1 MTYKSQPFPQVAIAV
16 VSVVISVLS
25 VSPWAAKAEKA
36 REKQA
41 IGDSA
46 KSKEILLPFPNERG
60 YGTIS
65 KVTREDELETAA
77 KRTPLGEAKGTIK
90 LPAGTIVFYEPG
102 PRFFQNPQVLK
113 KFAPDSIKYIKMQF
127 TAMDDSEDKMS
138 DRAIDYLRLLTGLR
152 AINLD
157 KSDTSDKGIA
167 SLAGMPNLRAVSATE
182 TMVNGA
188 CLKSLSTCQS
198 LVMVRFGAIQV
209 DNDSLRYLKD
219 FKTLKRLVL
228 SRCGVNSQGVQNI
241 SACPSITQL
250 DISNNPKIGDKDLL
264 KLRTLKKL
272 EYVNLR
278 GTTATIA
285 GVNTFIRGCKAKLV
299 MPKMFAQY
307 TKAEQ
312 SEIKKVT
319 GHIVFD
325 FDHNLQDPDYKT
337 IFGTVNRK

>member
-1 MTYKSQPFPQVAIAV
+1 MTDKSQLSTPVAITLVA
-16 VSVVISVLS
+16 VVISVMC
-25 VSPWAAKAEKA
+25 VSLLPAKAEKD
-36 REKQA
+36 REKQV
-41 IGDSA
+41 IGISS
-46 KSKEILLPFPNERG
+46 KSKEILLPFPNKRG

-65 KVTREDELETAA
+65 KVTKEDELETAA

-102 PRFFQNPQVLK
+102 PRFFQNPQVLQ

-127 TAMDDSEDKMS
+127 TAMDDGEEKMS
-138 DRAIDYLRLLTGLR
+138 DRATVYLRLLTGLR
-152 AINLD
+152 AINFD
-157 KSDTSDKGIA
+157 KSDTSDNGIA

-228 SRCGVNSQGVQNI
+228 SRCSVNSQGVQYI

-250 DISNNPKIGDKDLL
+250 DISNNPKISDKELL
-264 KLRTLKKL
+264 KLKTLKKL

-285 GVNTFIRGCKAKLV
+285 GIKTFIRGCNAKLV

-312 SEIKKVT
+312 SEIKKIT
-319 GHIVFD
+319 GHVVFD